1 METLFKTRTKHLK
14 IFESNFFSFDS
25 VLSSDKTDPDKNF
38 FNEKLQQ
45 IDSPHFSVENFIAMY
60 EQLKK
65 DNFSIL
71 HLNIRSL
78 NANIDNFREF
88 LGSLNGNFSV
98 IVLTESWCDETA
110 NENSLLSLDNYYSV
124 HQTRDNKK
132 GGGICIYIHKQLEFK
147 LRNDIDIFSNEIETC
162 SVEIIKPF

>member
-71 HLNIRSL
+71 HLNIEVL
-78 NANIDNFREF
+78 MQTLTI
-88 LGSLNGNFSV
+88 LGNF
-98 IVLTESWCDETA
+98 
-110 NENSLLSLDNYYSV
+110 
-124 HQTRDNKK
+124 
-132 GGGICIYIHKQLEFK
+132 
-147 LRNDIDIFSNEIETC
+147 
-162 SVEIIKPF
+162 